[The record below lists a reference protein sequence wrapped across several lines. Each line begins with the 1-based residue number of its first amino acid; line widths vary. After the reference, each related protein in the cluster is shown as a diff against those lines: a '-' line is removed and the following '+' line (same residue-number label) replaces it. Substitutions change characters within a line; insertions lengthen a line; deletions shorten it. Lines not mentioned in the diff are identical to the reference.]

1 LRNKDFCGHLNYVS
15 QDNCQYDGGDNNEP
29 MQTGEWNTSG
39 IDIIGDIASIPEAD
53 GSFDVIMCTEVFEY
67 LPYPIPAI
75 KEFQR
80 LLKKDGMLIITAP
93 FCSLT
98 YFAPYHFST
107 SFNCHFYEHHLNH
120 SSLNWLK
127 RRLMETI
134 SNILLRKFG
143 DLTILQKLI

>member
-1 LRNKDFCGHLNYVS
+1 MRNIKKILKTSLNVGLDYEQNQNEWLRATLNKVPPDLRILDAGAGELRNKDFCGHLNYVS

-53 GSFDVIMCTEVFEY
+53 GPFDVIMCTEVFEY

-80 LLKKDGMLIITAP
+80 LLKKMG
-93 FCSLT
+93 C
-98 YFAPYHFST
+98 
-107 SFNCHFYEHHLNH
+107 
-120 SSLNWLK
+120 
-127 RRLMETI
+127 
-134 SNILLRKFG
+134 
-143 DLTILQKLI
+143 